1 MMLFGSSQRVGAVG
15 GMALVLLVQLESG
28 EILKTVILAAIGGI
42 SSYLFTLAVK
52 FLLIR
57 LRKKKTK
64 Q

>member
-1 MMLFGSSQRVGAVG
+1 MMLFDTSQRIGAVG
-15 GMALVLLVQLESG
+15 GMALVLIVQLESD

-42 SSYLFTLAVK
+42 SSYLFTLSVK

-57 LRKKKTK
+57 FRKKKNK

>member
-1 MMLFGSSQRVGAVG
+1 MMLFDSSQRVGAVG
-15 GMALVLLVQLESG
+15 GMTLVLLVQLESG

>member
-1 MMLFGSSQRVGAVG
+1 MMLFDSSQRMGAVG

>member
-1 MMLFGSSQRVGAVG
+1 MMLFDSSQRVGAVG